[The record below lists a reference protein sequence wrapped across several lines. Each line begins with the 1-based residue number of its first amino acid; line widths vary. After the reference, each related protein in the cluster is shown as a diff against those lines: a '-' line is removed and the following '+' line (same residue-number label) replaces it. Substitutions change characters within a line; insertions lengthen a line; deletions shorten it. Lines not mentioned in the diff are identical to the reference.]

1 MTVTITYVT
10 LKAHCDS
17 GFMPNQRSKKRNAII
32 GVYVEHEVKAEIERR
47 AKQNGMT
54 LADYVR
60 NLLKDTSDPKR
71 RMNK

>member
-1 MTVTITYVT
+1 
-10 LKAHCDS
+10 
-17 GFMPNQRSKKRNAII
+17 MPNQRSKKRNAII

-71 RMNK
+71 RIKK